1 MQQIME
7 AKGKNEVADTMDTIK
22 KIVEDIP
29 YLKLEKEQEEY
40 VQQPEETEHIATDE
54 EIDGSLKLNFKELL
68 GEDADGQMSMV
79 MSEKTQLEH
88 QITGQMSIQDVLEE
102 WERPDMRLKLP
113 LKRLSSRSLSQ
124 LRQEHFRRQETSWR
138 D

>member
-1 MQQIME
+1 M
-7 AKGKNEVADTMDTIK
+7 
-22 KIVEDIP
+22 
-29 YLKLEKEQEEY
+29 
-40 VQQPEETEHIATDE
+40 
-54 EIDGSLKLNFKELL
+54 

-88 QITGQMSIQDVLEE
+88 QITGQMSIHDVLEE
-102 WERPDMRLKLP
+102 WERPDMRLKLH